1 MVPKPDDSLVAAWV
15 ELSRAQRRA
24 SAMVEA
30 RLKEA
35 GLPPLAWYDALWEL
49 DRAPESGLRPFE
61 LEQAML
67 FEQSNLSR
75 LAERLVKA
83 GLIERRYWYV
93 ENICEEHCRQPAAAH
108 KALERFRCREVSDEA
123 IGAQLVRYRLSLGAR
138 APNDNDGVAISLQSA
153 SSCSTDSVT
162 LIGSNRLQ
170 FISSARPDSM
180 RETLSKSSIRRRR
193 RSHSES
199 TIS

>member
-1 MVPKPDDSLVAAWV
+1 MSSLMQLHRLDYIWPMAPKPDDSLVAAWI

-24 SAMVEA
+24 SATVEA

-83 GLIERRYWYV
+83 GLIERRYCAQDRRGFFLAITPQGRELRKRMWEVYA
-93 ENICEEHCRQPAAAH
+93 PAI
-108 KALERFRCREVSDEA
+108 EEA
-123 IGAQLVRYRLSLGAR
+123 IGKRLDRPEAEALAGLLSRLG
-138 APNDNDGVAISLQSA
+138 
-153 SSCSTDSVT
+153 
-162 LIGSNRLQ
+162 
-170 FISSARPDSM
+170 
-180 RETLSKSSIRRRR
+180 
-193 RSHSES
+193 
-199 TIS
+199 